1 MVANIRL
8 VFIETIDIATPFF
21 QRPPSALLLK
31 IAFSP
36 SKVPDRGWVLLFNCL
51 LSTHISL
58 QEPQNLQ
65 LNNNLRRNVW
75 LALDSSSLFLEP
87 SLIKIQAFMLLATHG
102 QEFSTPGLCWI
113 LLSHACRMSQVLG
126 LQTALRRNSG
136 ERDVITSEQ
145 EQKQFTFWGLYVT
158 DKTLSLAFGRPPFLT
173 GPMYDALPIPHPRQL
188 NKYRPHTRGQGY
200 WGPRTHARALAVS
213 TCCRL

>member
-1 MVANIRL
+1 M
-8 VFIETIDIATPFF
+8 FIETIDIATPFF

-31 IAFSP
+31 IAFEP

-87 SLIKIQAFMLLATHG
+87 SLIKIQALYAASNARPRVFDTWPLLDSAQPCLPDVPG
-102 QEFSTPGLCWI
+102 FGLANSTETKLWGARCDNLRARAKAI
-113 LLSHACRMSQVLG
+113 HVLG
-126 LQTALRRNSG
+126 FVCDGQ
-136 ERDVITSEQ
+136 
-145 EQKQFTFWGLYVT
+145 
-158 DKTLSLAFGRPPFLT
+158 
-173 GPMYDALPIPHPRQL
+173 DALSRFRPAPIFD
-188 NKYRPHTRGQGY
+188 
-200 WGPRTHARALAVS
+200 RTIVRRS
-213 TCCRL
+213 TFPTPETTE